1 MLKRF
6 KKTSQR
12 LWVAGLL
19 LAGAS
24 AFAVAAAPVAD
35 DQQVGN
41 SWQGKPDP
49 AAHLVGWSARK
60 PVVKDGK
67 IPAWEVAPEFL
78 KWRDADPAADGFAGQ
93 VLTVKLTGPFAK
105 GAWSQHAGALLRLDQ
120 EVPAKQAFTVRFK
133 ARSLSGSKNLSVLRS
148 WGGAT
153 PWESIAITPEWQEYA
168 VTLTPEFPTDTLSFS
183 LVPNAGRLQP
193 YCAGSFELGSVRI
206 ETGSEKQGS

>member
-1 MLKRF
+1 MGGNIILKRL

-24 AFAVAAAPVAD
+24 AFAVAD

-67 IPAWEVAPEFL
+67 ILAWEVASEFL
-78 KWRDADPAADGFAGQ
+78 KWRDADPAGDGFAGQ
-93 VLTVKLTGPFAK
+93 VLTVNIAGPFAK

-120 EVPAKQAFTVRFK
+120 ELPAQQPFTVRFK

-153 PWESIAITPEWQEYA
+153 PWNSIAITAEWQEYT
-168 VTLTPEFPTDTLSFS
+168 VTLTPTFPTDTLSFS
-183 LVPNAGRLQP
+183 LVPKAGQLQP
-193 YCAGSFELGSVRI
+193 YCAGSFELAQVRM
-206 ETGSEKQGS
+206 SRVDNLHR